1 MIVSTNKGG
10 LANRIKS
17 LVSCLRYGEENNV
30 KVGVY
35 WSILNSYE
43 KEKHILNCG
52 FKELFENDLEVT
64 IMKEGDILYD
74 SPCLRIFDEDEVPVN
89 FCTFKP
95 RWKRKFIPKDHLRRD
110 VLFSYNKMPE
120 KVKENYKP
128 YFKKL
133 ILKEELQQKVDTF
146 SKQFDENTISVHIR
160 SWCRPNEQ
168 GRACSLFI
176 DGIERFENEMMK
188 YNNTTFFLSTDSP
201 YVKKY
206 FLRQSL
212 LKNKIIVFHRTT
224 SLENSR
230 SLQTGIQED
239 LIELYLLSKNKVLI
253 GSFNSTYS
261 EVAWWLGGC
270 NEKVTIL

>member
-30 KVGVY
+30 KAGVY
-35 WSILNSYE
+35 WKILNSYE
-43 KEKHILNCG
+43 NEKHILNCG
-52 FKELFENDLEVT
+52 FKELFENDLEV
-64 IMKEGDILYD
+64 IIKEGDILYD
-74 SPCLRIFDEDEVPVN
+74 CPCLKIFDEDEVSIN
-89 FCTFKP
+89 FCKFKP

-168 GRACSLFI
+168 SRSCSLFI
-176 DGIERFENEMMK
+176 DGIENFELEMMK
-188 YNNTTFFLSTDSP
+188 YKNATFFLSTDSP
-201 YVKKY
+201 DIKKY
-206 FLRQSL
+206 FLEESL
-212 LKNKIIVFHRTT
+212 LKNKIIMFSRTT
-224 SLENSR
+224 PLENSR
-230 SLQTGIQED
+230 SLQEGLKED